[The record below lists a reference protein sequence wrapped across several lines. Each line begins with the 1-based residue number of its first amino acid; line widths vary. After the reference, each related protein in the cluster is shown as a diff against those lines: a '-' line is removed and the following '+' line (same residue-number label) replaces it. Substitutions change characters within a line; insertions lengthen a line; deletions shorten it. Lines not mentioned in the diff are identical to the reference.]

1 MDIRIPAA
9 SVIAVWY
16 NLIIWCF
23 VQNDFGKVLGVG
35 VFSSA
40 LVDERE

>member
-9 SVIAVWY
+9 SAMAVWY
-16 NLIIWCF
+16 NLIIWYF
-23 VQNDFGKVLGVG
+23 LQNDFGKVLEVG